1 MPRLDPSRLALPAQ
15 HLRTLQALLTR
26 HVPDAEVWA
35 YGSRVTGGA
44 HDGSDLDLVLRNP
57 ADPAAATQGWL
68 DLQDALRD
76 STLPMLVDIHL
87 WSHLPDDF
95 HRNIEDGY
103 VVLQGADAP
112 PTVASSF
119 LAPPGRGPG

>member
-15 HLRTLQALLTR
+15 HLQTLQALLAR
-26 HVPDAEVWA
+26 YVPNADVWA

-44 HDGSDLDLVLRNP
+44 HDGSDLDLVLRNQ
-57 ADPAAATQGWL
+57 ADPGAATQGWL

-76 STLPMLVDIHL
+76 STLPMLIDIHP
-87 WSHLPDDF
+87 WWRLPDDF

-103 VVLQGADAP
+103 VVLQGADDGQ
-112 PTVASSF
+112 
-119 LAPPGRGPG
+119 GRSQCALHP

>member
-1 MPRLDPSRLALPAQ
+1 MPRLDLSRLALPAR
-15 HLRTLQALLTR
+15 HLQTLQALLAR
-26 HVPDAEVWA
+26 HVPDAEVLA

-57 ADPAAATQGWL
+57 ADPCAAIEGWL

-95 HRNIEDGY
+95 RHNIEDGY
-103 VVLQGADAP
+103 VVVQGTNDGKARLQP
-112 PTVASSF
+112 
-119 LAPPGRGPG
+119 